1 MYVYISRF
9 IKELINVI
17 RCIVIYVIVVHVIYV
32 IKALIT
38 QRRVMTIS
46 VDMSVVHILTA
57 VSIIDTVC

>member
-38 QRRVMTIS
+38 QRMDMTTS
-46 VDMSVVHILTA
+46 VDTSVVHILTA

>member
-1 MYVYISRF
+1 M
-9 IKELINVI
+9 INAI
-17 RCIVIYVIVVHVIYV
+17 RCIVIYVILVHVIYV